1 MLEVQLIG
9 MVDERT
15 VENTVDEIKAAYDD
29 GVRLTVQELL
39 KGMYSLFLSQT
50 NVKSLIAVVDG
61 IARFYDVPND
71 LLELFEDVIQPRLKE
86 KYGIEIPYKL

>member
-29 GVRLTVQELL
+29 GVCLTVQEVL
-39 KGMYSLFLSQT
+39 KGMYSSFFVA
-50 NVKSLIAVVDG
+50 N
-61 IARFYDVPND
+61 
-71 LLELFEDVIQPRLKE
+71 EC
-86 KYGIEIPYKL
+86 